1 MQLVESKILAIA
13 GKSGSGKTTLLKCI
27 YGLTD
32 LSAGQVEMD
41 GRLVT
46 GPSYQLIP
54 GDEDMS
60 LVSQDFYVLDNHTV
74 AENISDK
81 LIGYTDAYKSRRTAA
96 LLSLLELGALR
107 DRRARD
113 LSSGQKQRVA
123 IARALA
129 VMPRL
134 LLLDEPFS
142 NLDHLLTQKLFD
154 FILKEVRKGK
164 TSALLITHRA
174 EEALKY
180 ADEVAIM
187 DNGRIL
193 QSGNTWEVYY
203 HPVNTRLAGL
213 LGEFNNI
220 HPDDLEK
227 TARKKYDKKFLLRPD
242 QLSTCPAHLADLILE
257 LKQCVYNGKCY
268 ELLLQTKQQ
277 RSVLVYSPRALKPGK
292 QIAFMISKT

>member
-1 MQLVESKILAIA
+1 
-13 GKSGSGKTTLLKCI
+13 
-27 YGLTD
+27 
-32 LSAGQVEMD
+32 MD

-46 GPSYQLIP
+46 GPAYNLIP
-54 GDEDMS
+54 GDEEMS

-74 AENISDK
+74 HENITDK
-81 LIGYTDAYKSRRTAA
+81 LVGYTDEYKSRRSNA

-142 NLDHLLTQKLFD
+142 NLDHLLTEKLFN

-164 TSALLITHRA
+164 TSAILITHRA

-187 DNGRIL
+187 DNGRLL
-193 QSGNTWEVYY
+193 QTGPTWEVYY
-203 HPVNTRLAGL
+203 HPSNTRLAGL
-213 LGEFNNI
+213 LGEYNLI
-220 HPDDLEK
+220 HPDDLVSR
-227 TARKKYDKKFLLRPD
+227 ARKKYSTKFLLRPD
-242 QLSTCPAHLADLILE
+242 QLTVCPPADAEITME
-257 LKQCVYNGKCY
+257 VSQCLYNGKCF
-268 ELLLQTKQQ
+268 ELLLRTATN
-277 RSVLVYSPRALKPGK
+277 RSVLVYSSKAMKAGK
-292 QIAFMISKT
+292 NVGFRISIK

>member
-41 GRLVT
+41 GRLVA

-154 FILKEVRKGK
+154 FILKEVRK
-164 TSALLITHRA
+164 
-174 EEALKY
+174 
-180 ADEVAIM
+180 
-187 DNGRIL
+187 
-193 QSGNTWEVYY
+193 
-203 HPVNTRLAGL
+203 
-213 LGEFNNI
+213 
-220 HPDDLEK
+220 
-227 TARKKYDKKFLLRPD
+227 
-242 QLSTCPAHLADLILE
+242 
-257 LKQCVYNGKCY
+257 
-268 ELLLQTKQQ
+268 
-277 RSVLVYSPRALKPGK
+277 
-292 QIAFMISKT
+292 

>member
-1 MQLVESKILAIA
+1 MAIA

-32 LSAGQVEMD
+32 LAGGSVEMD
-41 GRLVT
+41 GHTVT
-46 GPSYQLIP
+46 GPAYNLIP

-74 AENISDK
+74 SENITDK
-81 LIGYTDAYKSRRTAA
+81 LIGYTDEYKLRRTNA
-96 LLSLLELGALR
+96 LLNLLELGPLR
-107 DRRARD
+107 NRRARD

-123 IARALA
+123 ITRALA

-154 FILKEVRKGK
+154 FIIKEVRKGK
-164 TSALLITHRA
+164 TSAILITHRA

-180 ADEVAIM
+180 ADTVAIM
-187 DNGRIL
+187 DNGRLL
-193 QSGNTWEVYY
+193 QIGETWEVYY
-203 HPVNTRLAGL
+203 HPTTSRLAGL
-213 LGEFNNI
+213 LGEYNSI

-227 TARKKYDKKFLLRPD
+227 TAKKKFPKKFLLRPD
-242 QLSTCPAHLADLILE
+242 QLILCPANTADLQAE
-257 LKQCVYNGKCY
+257 LSQCNYNGKCF
-268 ELLLQTKQQ
+268 ELIVETKQA
-277 RSVLVYSPRALKPGK
+277 RTLLIYSPKALKPGK
-292 QIAFMISKT
+292 NIAFKISRT